1 MMWSVCPTSPPL
13 CLKKKMPMSTIYKY
27 VSLTID
33 PSQSLCDDLVD
44 TKVRILFHPL
54 DVLGGDVQFLQLFHH
69 LSPTAC
75 CKRQR
80 LQQIT
85 WLIVFAVLRPF
96 EDILHSIINIHLT
109 NKMPNFFEFFFPF
122 EIRSNQWF

>member
-1 MMWSVCPTSPPL
+1 MVGLPNLTSTL
-13 CLKKKMPMSTIYKY
+13 LKKKMPMYTIYKY

-96 EDILHSIINIHLT
+96 EDILHSIININLT
-109 NKMPNFFEFFFPF
+109 NKMPNFLEFFFSF
-122 EIRSNQWF
+122 WNQI